1 VIADNTEIFG
11 AVTLS
16 NGDLLG
22 ILLIRMICLIQ
33 GMGNGEQVDWT
44 LLALSTLSLVNLA
57 G

>member
-22 ILLIRMICLIQ
+22 ILLIKMICLIR